1 MKILTETY
9 HLPDNGYNNNRIL
22 KYVWQFCL
30 QYMTPVFTV
39 EFLSMIPL
47 QCSHGAGT
55 QGLCHASHDT
65 MTLSYMTIHDALKKE
80 LFKKKNSF

>member
-1 MKILTETY
+1 
-9 HLPDNGYNNNRIL
+9 
-22 KYVWQFCL
+22 
-30 QYMTPVFTV
+30 MTPVFTV

-80 LFKKKNSF
+80 LFKKKHSF